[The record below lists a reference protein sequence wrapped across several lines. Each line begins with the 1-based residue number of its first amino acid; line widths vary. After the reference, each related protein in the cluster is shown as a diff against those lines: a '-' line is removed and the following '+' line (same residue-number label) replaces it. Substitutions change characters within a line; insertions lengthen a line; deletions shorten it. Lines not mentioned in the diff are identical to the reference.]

1 MRIIPDSFRDQKKNN
16 KYLNM
21 KRFLSLCTVLLLLA
35 GCKNEPKKTDVSE
48 ASVSNEELITTKIAN
63 ANGFENFEK
72 VNQLNFTFNV
82 KVNDTVRSQRSWKWY
97 PKENKIEL
105 TEKGETFSYIKKDT
119 LDEQAKGADQKF
131 INDTYWLLFPY
142 QLMWSDF
149 NFEFNQTAIAPI
161 SQKQMQGLT
170 VNYSSDGG
178 YTPGDTYRLYLSDDL
193 MVKEWTYESA
203 GGRTF
208 STTWEDYETFNGIT
222 ISKMRKNQ
230 DGSFQ
235 VYFTN
240 IEVK

>member
-1 MRIIPDSFRDQKKNN
+1 
-16 KYLNM
+16 M
-21 KRFLSLCTVLLLLA
+21 KRSLSLCLVLLLLA
-35 GCKNEPKKTDVSE
+35 GCKNEPEKTAVSE
-48 ASVSNEELITTKIAN
+48 TTASNEESITTKIAY
-63 ANGFENFEK
+63 ANGLENFEK

-82 KVNDTVRSQRSWKWY
+82 KVNDTVRTQRSWKWY

-119 LDEQAKGADQKF
+119 LDEQAKAADQKF

-142 QLMWSDF
+142 QLMWSE
-149 NFEFNQTAIAPI
+149 FEFEFSPMAIAPI
-161 SQKQMQGLT
+161 SQKKMQGLT
-170 VNYSSDGG
+170 VKYSSDGG

-203 GGRTF
+203 GGSTL

-222 ISKMRKNQ
+222 ISKMRKSP

-235 VYFTN
+235 LYFTD

>member
-1 MRIIPDSFRDQKKNN
+1 MKK
-16 KYLNM
+16 
-21 KRFLSLCTVLLLLA
+21 FLSLCTVMLLLA
-35 GCKNEPKKTDVSE
+35 GCKNEPKKTDISE
-48 ASVSNEELITTKIAN
+48 SSTLNEESITTKIAN

-72 VNQLNFTFNV
+72 VNQLYFTFNV

-119 LDEQAKGADQKF
+119 LDEQAKAADQKF

-149 NFEFNQTAIAPI
+149 NFEFNQTATAPI
-161 SQKQMQGLT
+161 SKQQMQGLT
-170 VNYSSDGG
+170 VNYSGDGG

-203 GGRTF
+203 GGRTLT
-208 STTWEDYETFNGIT
+208 TTWEDYETFNGIP
-222 ISKMRKNQ
+222 ISKMRKSP

-235 VYFTN
+235 LYFTD

>member
-1 MRIIPDSFRDQKKNN
+1 
-16 KYLNM
+16 M
-21 KRFLSLCTVLLLLA
+21 KGSLSLCLVLLLLA
-35 GCKNEPKKTDVSE
+35 GCKNEPEKTAVSE
-48 ASVSNEELITTKIAN
+48 TTASNEESITTKIAY
-63 ANGFENFEK
+63 ANGLENFEK

-82 KVNDTVRSQRSWKWY
+82 KVNDTVRTQRSWKWY

-119 LDEQAKGADQKF
+119 LSYIKKDTLAEQAKAADQKF

-149 NFEFNQTAIAPI
+149 DFEFNQTTTAPI
-161 SQKQMQGLT
+161 SQQQMQGLT
-170 VNYSSDGG
+170 VNYSGDGG
-178 YTPGDTYRLYLSDDL
+178 YTPRDTYHLYLSDDL

-203 GGRTF
+203 GGKTL

-222 ISKMRKNQ
+222 ISKMRKSP

-235 VYFTN
+235 LYFTD

>member
-1 MRIIPDSFRDQKKNN
+1 MKK
-16 KYLNM
+16 
-21 KRFLSLCTVLLLLA
+21 FLPLCTVLLLLA
-35 GCKNEPKKTDVSE
+35 GCKNEPKKTDNSE
-48 ASVSNEELITTKIAN
+48 TSVSNEESITTKIAD

-105 TEKGETFSYIKKDT
+105 TEKGETFSYVKKDT
-119 LDEQAKGADQKF
+119 LDEQAKVADQKF

-142 QLMWSDF
+142 QLMWSE
-149 NFEFNQTAIAPI
+149 FEFEYNQTATAPI

-170 VNYSSDGG
+170 VNYSSDEG
-178 YTPGDTYRLYLSDDL
+178 YTPGDTYHLYLSNDL

-203 GGRTF
+203 GGRTL
-208 STTWEDYETFNGIT
+208 STTWEDYETFKGIT
-222 ISKMRKNQ
+222 ISKMHKSP

-235 VYFTN
+235 LYFTD
-240 IEVK
+240 IEVN

>member
-1 MRIIPDSFRDQKKNN
+1 
-16 KYLNM
+16 M
-21 KRFLSLCTVLLLLA
+21 KRILSLCTVLLLFA
-35 GCKNEPKKTDVSE
+35 GCKNEPKKTGISE
-48 ASVSNEELITTKIAN
+48 ISASNEESITTKIAY

-72 VNQLNFTFNV
+72 ANQLNFTFNV
-82 KVNDTVRSQRSWKWY
+82 KVNDTVRSKRSWKWY

-119 LDEQAKGADQKF
+119 LDEQAKAADQKF

-142 QLMWSDF
+142 QLMWSE
-149 NFEFNQTAIAPI
+149 FEFEFSPMAIAPI
-161 SQKQMQGLT
+161 SQKKMQGLT
-170 VNYSSDGG
+170 VKYSSDGG

-203 GGRTF
+203 GGSTL

-222 ISKMRKNQ
+222 ISKMRKSP

-235 VYFTN
+235 LYFTD

>member
-1 MRIIPDSFRDQKKNN
+1 MKKI
-16 KYLNM
+16 LL
-21 KRFLSLCTVLLLLA
+21 LSTVLLLLA
-35 GCKNEPKKTDVSE
+35 SCKNEPEKTDISE
-48 ASVSNEELITTKIAN
+48 TSVTNEESITTKIAD

-72 VNQLNFTFNV
+72 VNQLYFTFNV

-119 LDEQAKGADQKF
+119 LDEQAKVADQKF

-149 NFEFNQTAIAPI
+149 NFEFNQTATAPI
-161 SQKQMQGLT
+161 SQQQMQGLT
-170 VNYSSDGG
+170 VNYGDGG

-203 GGRTF
+203 GGRTLT
-208 STTWEDYETFNGIT
+208 TTWEDYETFNGIP
-222 ISKMRKNQ
+222 ISKMRKSP

-235 VYFTN
+235 LYFTD

>member
-1 MRIIPDSFRDQKKNN
+1 
-16 KYLNM
+16 M
-21 KRFLSLCTVLLLLA
+21 KRFLALCTFLFLLA
-35 GCKNEPKKTDVSE
+35 ACKNEPKKTDISE
-48 ASVSNEELITTKIAN
+48 SSTLNEESITTKIAN

-72 VNQLNFTFNV
+72 VNQLYFTFNV

-119 LDEQAKGADQKF
+119 LDEQAKAADQKF

-142 QLMWSDF
+142 QLIWSDF
-149 NFEFNQTAIAPI
+149 NFEFNQTATAPI
-161 SQKQMQGLT
+161 SQQQMQGLT
-170 VNYSSDGG
+170 VNYSGDGG

-203 GGRTF
+203 GGSTLT
-208 STTWEDYETFNGIT
+208 TTWEDYETFNGIT
-222 ISKMRKNQ
+222 ISKMRKSQ

-235 VYFTN
+235 LYFTDL
-240 IEVK
+240 EVK

>member
-1 MRIIPDSFRDQKKNN
+1 
-16 KYLNM
+16 M
-21 KRFLSLCTVLLLLA
+21 KRFLLLCTVLLLLA
-35 GCKNEPKKTDVSE
+35 GCKNEPEKTAVSE
-48 ASVSNEELITTKIAN
+48 TTASKEESISTKIAY
-63 ANGFENFEK
+63 ANGLENFEK

-82 KVNDTVRSQRSWKWY
+82 KVNDTVRTQRFWKWY

-119 LDEQAKGADQKF
+119 LSYIKKDTLAEQAKAADQKF

-149 NFEFNQTAIAPI
+149 NFEFDQTATAPI
-161 SQKQMQGLT
+161 SQEKMQGLT
-170 VNYSSDGG
+170 VSYSSDGG
-178 YTPGDTYRLYLSDDL
+178 YTPGDTYHLYLSDDL

-203 GGRTF
+203 GGKTL

-222 ISKMRKNQ
+222 ISKMRKSP
-230 DGSFQ
+230 DASFQ
-235 VYFTN
+235 VYFTD

>member
-1 MRIIPDSFRDQKKNN
+1 
-16 KYLNM
+16 M

-35 GCKNEPKKTDVSE
+35 GCKNEPEKKDIFETST
-48 ASVSNEELITTKIAN
+48 SNAKTIATKIAY
-63 ANGFENFEK
+63 ANGFKNFKK

-105 TEKGETFSYIKKDT
+105 TEKGETISYVKKDT
-119 LDEQAKGADQKF
+119 LDEQAKAADQKF

-142 QLMWSDF
+142 QLMWSK
-149 NFEFNQTAIAPI
+149 FESKFSPMAIGPI

-170 VNYSSDGG
+170 INYSGNGG
-178 YTPGDTYRLYLSDDL
+178 YTPGDTYHLYFLEDL
-193 MVKEWTYESA
+193 IIKEWTYESA

>member
-1 MRIIPDSFRDQKKNN
+1 MKN
-16 KYLNM
+16 
-21 KRFLSLCTVLLLLA
+21 FLALCAVLILLA
-35 GCKNEPKKTDVSE
+35 GCKNESEKTDIPESL
-48 ASVSNEELITTKIAN
+48 SSKEESITAKIAYS
-63 ANGFENFEK
+63 NGFENFEQ

-82 KVNDTVRSQRSWKWY
+82 KVNDTVRSQRSWKWS

-119 LDEQAKGADQKF
+119 LDEQANAADQKF
-131 INDTYWLLFPY
+131 INDSYWLLFPY

-149 NFEFNQTAIAPI
+149 NFEYNQTATAPI
-161 SQKQMQGLT
+161 SHQQMQGLT

-203 GGRTF
+203 GGRTLT
-208 STTWEDYETFNGIT
+208 TTWQDYETFNGIT
-222 ISKMRKNQ
+222 ISKMRKSP

-235 VYFTN
+235 LYFTD

>member
-1 MRIIPDSFRDQKKNN
+1 
-16 KYLNM
+16 M

-35 GCKNEPKKTDVSE
+35 GCKNESEKTNISE
-48 ASVSNEELITTKIAN
+48 SSTSKEESITSKIAD

-72 VNQLNFTFNV
+72 VNQLYFTFNV

-119 LDEQAKGADQKF
+119 LDEQAKVADQKF

-149 NFEFNQTAIAPI
+149 NFEFNQTATAPI
-161 SQKQMQGLT
+161 SQQQMQGLT
-170 VNYSSDGG
+170 VNYGDGG

-203 GGRTF
+203 GGRTLT
-208 STTWEDYETFNGIT
+208 TTWEDYETFNGIP
-222 ISKMRKNQ
+222 ISKMRKSP

-235 VYFTN
+235 LYFTD